1 MKIIHLNI
9 LIHQNM
15 YLDNFEEECTFSDL
29 LKGIALFP
37 TTLSPSIFYY
47 FVKNL

>member
-29 LKGIALFP
+29 LKGI
-37 TTLSPSIFYY
+37 IGNYIDIIID
-47 FVKNL
+47 